1 MGFIVLLVIYV
12 VLSVFTIKLSRS
24 EEIFF
29 FMDSP
34 IPARSF
40 AGAFSNVA
48 NLSLILLVV
57 FYGKVG
63 FAVAMMILAV
73 QFPTLMIQIFLRH
86 VYSSIPGLFSNVVA
100 IVASLLVFF
109 KNRSIE
115 KYQEKI
121 RTQAITDQLTGIPN
135 RFALSELVD
144 ALIRQKGRFA
154 VATINL
160 NNFKN
165 INNTMGARTGN
176 EVLREIASRMQ
187 KASEEG
193 HTGTEEYVVRQSGDE
208 FTIIIR
214 NYPNADEIL
223 RTVTSYKTVLERKM
237 TIDGCDLFLTFSIGY
252 AEYPTDA
259 RSVDELMAHANL
271 AMLEARRSSDGTMIC
286 RYTPEMSDVERVLQM
301 ERKIRYALEND
312 RFIFYL
318 QPQYD
323 VYHHLI
329 GFEALARMMDENGS
343 LIPPGDFIPVAE
355 DTGLV
360 DQIDTV
366 VFRKSA
372 VFFRELIR
380 KTKTDITLSV
390 NVSVKHLMKNDFL
403 DEVREILDASQVP
416 PGQIE
421 IEITESVMIDSVEK
435 ALQCINELKKMG
447 IRIAIDDF
455 GTGYSS
461 LSYLNT
467 FPADVL
473 KIDKTFIDQM
483 NSSDSSRKYVASI
496 ISIGHIMNFKV
507 ISEGVEENDQLETL
521 RSIGCDYIQG
531 FIWGRPLCAED
542 AEKVVIEAVS

>member
-24 EEIFF
+24 EEMFL
-29 FMDSP
+29 FMGTP

-223 RTVTSYKTVLERKM
+223 RTVTYYKTVLERKM

-312 RFIFYL
+312 RFVFYL